1 MYRPLILTAIIS
13 MAAVSSAAHA
23 AADWVS
29 AVLDHPNLRV
39 QNSSIEKQKWK
50 ILELEAEQGF
60 DFDIKS
66 AAHLPIA
73 EGFDS
78 SFSRVATYDPYL
90 DLVFSASHTL
100 YDFGASD
107 SLIDAE
113 RTLQTRARLTFANAF
128 ERQTHALF
136 SLVLQH
142 QKAEQT
148 MVIVNTGQ
156 DNIALVQKDLV
167 RRFEAGLGTVAD
179 IRRTQLSQIDLQTQ
193 IIQLSNKMDEIKQLI
208 DTDYGLAVADL
219 VEDWHSIEPQLSLAP
234 HIQEQG
240 LRTSAISQDLQTS
253 LRYQR
258 NSINAQKKPK
268 LIIDVNTTLYDVTRS
283 LGNYRVAGEFRL
295 TFPAFDS
302 GYRSAKMASITH
314 AISAEQQELAQ
325 VIQQKTLDLKTSR
338 VQLDDLELRE
348 KEGTKKHNNL
358 ILQLNNMQLSLGK
371 TANDHAG
378 LANMHTQIASAEINL
393 IGIASD
399 MEQLTLDHVLLSE
412 EIIQQF
418 NVSSEQLPW
427 ANLIINRPRNI
438 GFSGP
443 SSAVNACTCRLF

>member
-1 MYRPLILTAIIS
+1 
-13 MAAVSSAAHA
+13 MAVASSAAHA
-23 AADWVS
+23 SADWVS

-66 AAHLPIA
+66 SAHLPIA
-73 EGFDS
+73 EHFDS

-100 YDFGASD
+100 YDFGESD

-128 ERQTHALF
+128 EQQTHALF

-142 QKAEQT
+142 QKAEKT
-148 MVIVNTGQ
+148 MVIVNTAQ

-167 RRFEAGLGTVAD
+167 KRFEAGLGTVAD
-179 IRRTQLSQIDLQTQ
+179 IRRTQLSQIDLETQ
-193 IIQLSNKMDEIKQLI
+193 IIQLSNKMDEIEHMI
-208 DTDYGLAVADL
+208 NTDYGLAVADL
-219 VEDWHSIEPQLSLAP
+219 VEDWHSIEPQLNLAR
-234 HIQEQG
+234 HIQEQA

-258 NSINAQKKPK
+258 NSVNAQKKPK

-314 AISAEQQELAQ
+314 AISAEQQALTQ
-325 VIQQKTLDLKTSR
+325 VIQQKILDLETNER
-338 VQLDDLELRE
+338 QLDDLELRE
-348 KEGTKKHNNL
+348 QEGTKKHKNL
-358 ILQLNNMQLSLGK
+358 VLQLNNMKLALGK

-393 IGIASD
+393 ISIASD

-412 EIIQQF
+412 QIIQQF

-427 ANLIINRPRNI
+427 TNLIINHLRNI
-438 GFSGP
+438 GFSGQ
-443 SSAVNACTCRLF
+443 